1 MTAKD
6 GAGLDA
12 WEEYEEIASS
22 EDFKA
27 RERFMLRDDLPDE
40 LVREIIQTEGDVGI
54 LSSLASNKNLKLEF
68 LEDLFLYRGAI
79 AKDEDPEESVF
90 YGLAEN
96 PSAGKGILE
105 QLAKHENEEI
115 AESAQKTLS
124 TKATT

>member
-6 GAGLDA
+6 GAGLDV

-22 EDFKA
+22 EDFNA
-27 RERFMLRDDLPDE
+27 RERFMLRDDLPDD

-79 AKDEDPEESVF
+79 AKEEDPEESVF

-105 QLAKHENEEI
+105 QLANHENDEI
-115 AESAQKTLS
+115 AESAQQTLS
-124 TKATT
+124 KL

>member
-6 GAGLDA
+6 GDGMDV
-12 WEEYEEIASS
+12 WEEFEEIASS
-22 EDFKA
+22 EDFNA
-27 RERFMLRDDLPDE
+27 RERFMLRDDLPDD

-79 AKDEDPEESVF
+79 AKEEDPEESVF

-105 QLAKHENEEI
+105 QLANHENDEI
-115 AESAQKTLS
+115 AESAQQTLS
-124 TKATT
+124 KL

>member
-12 WEEYEEIASS
+12 WEEYEEISSS
-22 EDFKA
+22 EDFNA
-27 RERFMLRDDLPDE
+27 RERFMLRDDLPDD

-79 AKDEDPEESVF
+79 AKEEDPEESVF

-105 QLAKHENEEI
+105 QLASHENDEI
-115 AESAQKTLS
+115 AESAQQTLS
-124 TKATT
+124 YL

>member
-22 EDFKA
+22 EDFNA
-27 RERFMLRDDLPDE
+27 RERFMLRHDLPDD

>member
-6 GAGLDA
+6 GAGLDV

-22 EDFKA
+22 EDFNA
-27 RERFMLRDDLPDE
+27 RERFMLRDDLPDD

-79 AKDEDPEESVF
+79 AKEEDPEESVF

-105 QLAKHENEEI
+105 QLASHENDEI
-115 AESAQKTLS
+115 AESAQQTLS
-124 TKATT
+124 YL

>member
-6 GAGLDA
+6 GAGLDV

-22 EDFKA
+22 EDFNA
-27 RERFMLRDDLPDE
+27 RERFMLRDDLPDD

-79 AKDEDPEESVF
+79 AKEEDPEESVF

-105 QLAKHENEEI
+105 QLASHENDEI
-115 AESAQKTLS
+115 AESAQQTLS
-124 TKATT
+124 KL